1 MEALWQLQSAT
12 DDVTSLLRFN
22 DTLESH
28 IRGLQA
34 LGKDES
40 TYGELLVPMILRK
53 LPNNICTQIARIH
66 GNKAWN
72 IVDLRKAITAEI
84 HALQAGLTDVNNEGQ
99 TLGGQMSRLSI
110 TLNNSHAPTSGYR
123 KQRHAV
129 RQCLFCKG
137 LHNPS
142 DCTTITDPKK
152 RLDIV
157 KRDKLCYN
165 CLANHLVSNCTSKFS
180 CKHCGRKHH
189 SSLHFND
196 RPARQTSS
204 NMCVST
210 PASDRNTT
218 QAQSNEHSANGLTT
232 TRANDTRVHL
242 STSQFRQ
249 PAGPVILKTAVVP
262 VTAKDGNI
270 IHANVLFDEG
280 ATRSFAT
287 TRFAEKISMK
297 PTHRE
302 TVNLSTL
309 GHQDKYSR
317 TLFKD
322 TQYEEKA
329 IVSYWDL
336 ETIGISADECK
347 QNNVDKHID
356 YETYKTTHLRRDG
369 GHYVAKLPWKQ
380 EHDELPVNFEVTL
393 NRTRNMVQRLPSDIL
408 PVYDRLIR
416 EQESNDFIEKLP
428 TCDKDEGHFLPHHPV
443 AKQSST
449 TPIRIVYDCSCRKSA
464 KSPSLNDCLD
474 KGPPMLN
481 DLTSI
486 LIKFRSNPVA
496 ITSDIEKAFLQ
507 VKLEPEERKFTKF
520 LWLSDSG
527 DTESEFDTYQFKSV
541 LFGAT
546 PSPFILNAVVR
557 AHLDTYNTS
566 AIARD
571 LQNNIYV
578 DDVISGVNNTN
589 EAIDY
594 YTHANEMM
602 TSGGFNLRSW
612 STNDNT
618 LREIATS
625 DNKHSEDVEVGILG
639 MRWNTETDVLSYKHV
654 DMPPLNQLLTKRDV
668 WKGIASELHHLTD
681 ITINRSYFG
690 GNSMD
695 VNKQTYQLHSF
706 ADASTSAYGAV
717 IYIRCMETGETGIVA
732 SKNRVS
738 PTTEITL
745 PRLELLACL
754 IGTRLC
760 KFVYN
765 HLKPKLNIDSCT
777 LWSDS
782 QIALSWIASDK
793 PQPVFIRNRTKEINE
808 FNQSYRYVPTKQNPA
823 DLLTRG
829 ISTKE
834 LKYSRKW
841 WNGPE
846 FLANTADWPQ
856 ITYNMHSNV
865 TNTENT
871 LLPISNIDGAVNNN
885 IPDFDTNTTTS
896 INNVNKPLTRSDKQS
911 PLTSDYDTTCMHMGL
926 GKLMDPANY

>member
-1 MEALWQLQSAT
+1 MTSVSNTSAQSQSTTKTENVASLRSARKVQRGLVTRNTNRLEILLSDFDNNHDKVLAFNEIADLNELINERRAKLQAVDEDLRLAMHHEGEEESTIEKEMEESYDYTDELSMKSRRRQRRIDAIDPRRQAPNTGSSAGSTPRSNPSASTHRTVNLPKIELPTFSGNVLEWITFYDTYRSTIHDDKTLGDIQRFAYLKGVLRGEALLLISSLPLTEVNYAQALALLNERYGQKHMIISAHMEALWQLQSPT

-53 LPNNICTQIARIH
+53 LPNNICTQIARIL

-84 HALQAGLTDVNNEGQ
+84 HALQAGLTNVNNEGQ

-110 TLNNSHAPTSGYR
+110 TAFHAPTSGYR

-180 CKHCGRKHH
+180 CKHCERKHH

-249 PAGPVILKTAVVP
+249 PTGPVLLKTAVVP
-262 VTAKDGNI
+262 VTAKYGNI
-270 IHANVLFDEG
+270 IYANVLFDEG

-297 PTHRE
+297 PTTHRE

-317 TLFKD
+317 TLFKGEIHMHTLTGDIVSIEPLVIPDISNNLTHHVTPDLLDLPYLRHLNLAHPVSIDQSFDIDILIGLDYFWEMVGDRVIRGSGPVAVNSIFGYILSGPKNNGQPNSNAQVLHVITD

-329 IVSYWDL
+329 IASYWDL

-380 EHDELPVNFEVTL
+380 EHDELPVNYEVTL
-393 NRTRNMVQRLPSDIL
+393 NRTRNMVRRLPSDIL

-416 EQESNDFIEKLP
+416 EQE
-428 TCDKDEGHFLPHHPV
+428 
-443 AKQSST
+443 
-449 TPIRIVYDCSCRKSA
+449 
-464 KSPSLNDCLD
+464 
-474 KGPPMLN
+474 
-481 DLTSI
+481 
-486 LIKFRSNPVA
+486 
-496 ITSDIEKAFLQ
+496 
-507 VKLEPEERKFTKF
+507 
-520 LWLSDSG
+520 
-527 DTESEFDTYQFKSV
+527 
-541 LFGAT
+541 
-546 PSPFILNAVVR
+546 
-557 AHLDTYNTS
+557 
-566 AIARD
+566 
-571 LQNNIYV
+571 
-578 DDVISGVNNTN
+578 
-589 EAIDY
+589 
-594 YTHANEMM
+594 
-602 TSGGFNLRSW
+602 
-612 STNDNT
+612 
-618 LREIATS
+618 
-625 DNKHSEDVEVGILG
+625 
-639 MRWNTETDVLSYKHV
+639 
-654 DMPPLNQLLTKRDV
+654 
-668 WKGIASELHHLTD
+668 
-681 ITINRSYFG
+681 
-690 GNSMD
+690 
-695 VNKQTYQLHSF
+695 
-706 ADASTSAYGAV
+706 
-717 IYIRCMETGETGIVA
+717 
-732 SKNRVS
+732 
-738 PTTEITL
+738 
-745 PRLELLACL
+745 
-754 IGTRLC
+754 
-760 KFVYN
+760 
-765 HLKPKLNIDSCT
+765 
-777 LWSDS
+777 
-782 QIALSWIASDK
+782 
-793 PQPVFIRNRTKEINE
+793 
-808 FNQSYRYVPTKQNPA
+808 
-823 DLLTRG
+823 
-829 ISTKE
+829 
-834 LKYSRKW
+834 
-841 WNGPE
+841 
-846 FLANTADWPQ
+846 
-856 ITYNMHSNV
+856 
-865 TNTENT
+865 
-871 LLPISNIDGAVNNN
+871 
-885 IPDFDTNTTTS
+885 
-896 INNVNKPLTRSDKQS
+896 
-911 PLTSDYDTTCMHMGL
+911 
-926 GKLMDPANY
+926 